1 VLVVP
6 VFVAENV
13 GEIPEI
19 KLLNASFIV
28 IVTVAEAIPFATVGP
43 VAVIVDAPALGVPAI
58 KDVIVEVMAPLE
70 GVRIFIVL
78 ASALVDFKV
87 QVESPLTSVTEQAP
101 KVLPAPVD
109 EIVGVSPA
117 ITTPLFLTLIEIVEV
132 ATPSATIF
140 DVAAIVVRYVD
151 VGVITPSVP
160 GALLTLHALR
170 INRASKFKNIFI
182 VI

>member
-1 VLVVP
+1 M
-6 VFVAENV
+6 FVAENV
-13 GEIPEI
+13 GAIPEI

-28 IVTVAEAIPFATVGP
+28 IVTMAEAIPFAIVGP

-58 KDVIVEVMAPLE
+58 NDVIVEVIAPPA

-78 ASALVDFKV
+78 ASALVDFKE

-101 KVLPAPVD
+101 NVLAEPVD
-109 EIVGVSPA
+109 EIDGVSPA
-117 ITTPLFLTLIEIVEV
+117 KTTPFFLTLIKIVEDSTPL
-132 ATPSATIF
+132 ATMF
-140 DVAAIVVRYVD
+140 DVADMVVTYVD
-151 VGVITPSVP
+151 VGEITSPAP

-182 VI
+182 VIFSQK